1 MLEDCSFPEGKVGEQ
16 HSHVRDVH
24 PIPQEGGKQYS
35 HVRGV
40 HPLSRLSPLHPPH
53 TRSGYECAERR
64 HSNAERESPLLNIW
78 GRAYFVQFLN
88 IGDVFDLFN
97 F

>member
-1 MLEDCSFPEGKVGEQ
+1 MFKLGRERRSLNIFSGVPAE
-16 HSHVRDVH
+16 S
-24 PIPQEGGKQYS
+24 IFGGLRS
-35 HVRGV
+35 VPVCFGV
-40 HPLSRLSPLHPPH
+40 HTSAPH

-64 HSNAERESPLLNIW
+64 HSNAERESLLLNIW

>member
-1 MLEDCSFPEGKVGEQ
+1 MGLPTKLPAAILRGLRKEGEQ

-24 PIPQEGGKQYS
+24 PI
-35 HVRGV
+35 
-40 HPLSRLSPLHPPH
+40 SRLSPLHPPH